1 MVKIHSLF
9 TGVLR
14 KKERKKEKRSLKK
27 RDEIKN
33 EQIVRIEEVNRQE
46 NQGLVYSSGNLGLS
60 GIPEGVDKK
69 KRVQPIINERQ
80 NRVVENQKE
89 ALMMT
94 KAKLAIFILFI
105 MSLLL
110 ALTLA
115 GCAAETPAVEPEAP
129 VVETETPE
137 EEPEPAELS
146 FEATEYINAEYGFS
160 VQYPAEW
167 EANPITEPSTIVL
180 YAVAESAVP
189 LIFVNVEE
197 AATFEDAL
205 DGAVAAAD
213 GSGVDI
219 KSQQD
224 TSLAGGISATRAV
237 FKFKHPAAPLALD
250 AIAVS
255 TNKDGKWVTVTVA
268 TLGMLAKFDQELFS
282 EIAHTLQF
290 E

>member
-1 MVKIHSLF
+1 
-9 TGVLR
+9 
-14 KKERKKEKRSLKK
+14 LKK